1 MANKKITEN
10 EQIEQLSLE
19 ETFAQLDMVLNE
31 LEQDDVE
38 LEKAFEY
45 YKRGINLLKQCND
58 KLDKVE
64 KKVLL
69 LDEDGELNEF

>member
-1 MANKKITEN
+1 MANKKITDE
-10 EQIEQLSLE
+10 EQLEKLSLE
-19 ETFAQLDMVLNE
+19 ETFVQLDMVLAK
-31 LEQDDVE
+31 LEQDEVE
-38 LEKAFEY
+38 LETAFEY
-45 YKRGINLLKQCND
+45 YKKGMDLLKQCNE